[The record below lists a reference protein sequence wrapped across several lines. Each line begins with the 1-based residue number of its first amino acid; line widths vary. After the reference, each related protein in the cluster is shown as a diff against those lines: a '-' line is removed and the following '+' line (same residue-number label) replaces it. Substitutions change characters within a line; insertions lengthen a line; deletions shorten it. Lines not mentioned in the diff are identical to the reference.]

1 LCLLHPAVHHWRIRM
16 TEADVKEIKMLL
28 RQLLARLDQIA
39 ARI

>member
-1 LCLLHPAVHHWRIRM
+1 M